1 MAVTS
6 IPTIRKQCTEE
17 FLKLKPDSKNYFV
30 ELEQRLFDIS
40 GKPQNASQICGY
52 YRKYIQLIYNLNR
65 HLEWLLQ
72 CYTPSELVY
81 LDSVELNPDFKKEIE
96 ESKKQTENYKN
107 IQNLKIENEIDGK
120 DEDDDG
126 DDDDEESNI
135 KCGKCKNNKKFTIIP
150 RQLRSSDEPMSLF
163 ITCNICGNHWRIG

>member
-17 FLKLKPDSKNYFV
+17 LCKLNPDHKEYFSD
-30 ELEQRLFDIS
+30 LEQRLFDIS

-52 YRKYIQLIYNLNR
+52 YRKYIQLIYNLTR
-65 HLEWLLQ
+65 HLDFLLQ
-72 CYTPSELVY
+72 RYTPSELVH
-81 LDSVELNPDFKKEIE
+81 LDGVELNPNFKREIE

-120 DEDDDG
+120 DEDDD
-126 DDDDEESNI
+126 EESNI
-135 KCGKCKNNKKFTIIP
+135 KCGKCKNNKKFAIFS
-150 RQLRSSDEPMSLF
+150 RQIRSADEPMTLF
-163 ITCNICGNHWRIG
+163 VTCSQCGNHWRIG

>member
-17 FLKLKPDSKNYFV
+17 LCKLNPDHKEYFSD
-30 ELEQRLFDIS
+30 LEQRLFDIS

-52 YRKYIQLIYNLNR
+52 YRKYIQLIYNLTR
-65 HLEWLLQ
+65 HLDFLLQ
-72 CYTPSELVY
+72 RYTPSELVH
-81 LDSVELNPDFKKEIE
+81 LDGVELNPNFKREIE

-120 DEDDDG
+120 DEDDD
-126 DDDDEESNI
+126 EEEGGI
-135 KCGKCKNNKKFTIIP
+135 ICRKCKKPKKISVLL
-150 RQLRSSDEPMSLF
+150 RQLRSGDESMSAF
-163 ITCNICGNHWRIG
+163 FYCGKCGYSWREG